1 MDVSSTESR
10 ERVSSS
16 KRSREESASTDTVSI
31 SLSRAPKKAALPT
44 AAKAAKAKGKTKTK
58 TKTKTKV
65 KAKGKA
71 KGKAKSKTTKK
82 KVGYKRHVS
91 PSTVLTAI
99 SPTRSAVTIT
109 LAVSTP
115 AHRIDHTSHI
125 THRPSHTAILSYSD
139 QFFQFRP
146 THL

>member
-31 SLSRAPKKAALPT
+31 SLSRAPKKAVLPT
-44 AAKAAKAKGKTKTK
+44 VVKAAKAKGKTKTK

-71 KGKAKSKTTKK
+71 KSKTTKK
-82 KVGYKRHVS
+82 KVGYTRHVS
-91 PSTVLTAI
+91 PSTVLTVI

-109 LAVSTP
+109 LAVSTS

-125 THRPSHTAILSYSD
+125 THRPLHTQPSYSD
-139 QFFQFRP
+139 QFLQFRP